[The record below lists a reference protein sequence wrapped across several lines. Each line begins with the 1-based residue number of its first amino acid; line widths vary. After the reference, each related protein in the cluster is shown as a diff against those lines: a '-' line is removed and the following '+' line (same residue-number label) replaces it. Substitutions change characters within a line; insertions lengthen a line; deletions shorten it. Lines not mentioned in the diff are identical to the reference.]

1 MTTDNPILAAI
12 SVTDST
18 QVDELLADLSDH
30 LRSQGL
36 RIAGYLQRDAPD
48 PESCCSA
55 SYLQDVASGEKRR
68 ITQPLGSGSQGC
80 RLDPGALAEATAELL
95 TQLNSLPDIV
105 ILNRFGRG
113 ESEGRGFRP
122 VIETAY
128 AMNIPVLT
136 AVRER
141 YQDSFQNFA
150 ADMALQLPQD
160 RNIVNDWVQSVLPA
174 VNDHD
179 NPLDCFSVCS
189 ARPDSQG
196 NARHRP

>member
-1 MTTDNPILAAI
+1 MTEDTPILAAI
-12 SVTDST
+12 SVTNSAE
-18 QVDELLADLSDH
+18 VDDLFAALSDRLESH
-30 LRSQGL
+30 GL

-48 PESCCSA
+48 PGSCCSA

-95 TQLNSLPDIV
+95 AQLKNHPDFV

-141 YQDSFQNFA
+141 YQDSWRTFA
-150 ADMALQLPQD
+150 ADMAILLPQD
-160 RNIVNDWVQSVLPA
+160 SDAVNDWVQSVVAAPRTA
-174 VNDHD
+174 
-179 NPLDCFSVCS
+179 PLLYQSEDT
-189 ARPDSQG
+189 A
-196 NARHRP
+196 A